1 MSKFF
6 MDRYAM
12 SELGANNLKKAIF
25 SRTILNLVKMFP
37 PIIAFMFLFQYLSS
51 IEGMKADYELSFV
64 NYIVVILVMGLII
77 FFVAGWDYT
86 RLYTNVYSESANSR
100 IDIANRLKK
109 LPLSYFGKRDLSDL
123 AETMMNDITLYEE
136 IFSHAVP
143 QLYATI
149 ISTTIIS
156 VMILSYNFK
165 LGLATLWVIP
175 VSILLF
181 FLSKKKNKK
190 TGDEWVKTNRAVYD
204 DFQEKVDRIQEIK
217 AYNLEEKSLEEF
229 DEKLAINKKNK
240 IKLEF
245 LGGISLAA
253 SNILLKLGIVTVAVV
268 GANMLISGEINI
280 LVYIAF
286 LILTT
291 SIYLP
296 IEGILTFMA
305 MINTLDSVVG
315 RIKEIKTM
323 PVQEG
328 KTEMNIKSFD
338 VEFKNVHFS
347 YDDYSVINGVSFTA
361 KQGETTALIG
371 PSGSGK
377 TTLTKLA
384 ARFWDIDSGQI
395 LLGGEDISKV
405 DPETLLKNFSIVFQQ
420 VYLFEDTIENN
431 IRFGKPDATKE
442 EVIMAAKKACC
453 HDFISAFP
461 EGYQTKIGENGAT
474 LSGGEKQRISI
485 ARAILKD
492 APVVILDEATA
503 SVDPENEQE
512 LQEAIEELTKN
523 KTLLM
528 IAHRLNTVRRADK
541 IIVLDKGQ
549 IAEEGTHGEL
559 MKQEGIY
566 KKFVDIRKEAI
577 GWKVGEV
584 KL

>member
-1 MSKFF
+1 MNKFF

-37 PIIAFMFLFQYLSS
+37 PIIAFIFLFQYLSS
-51 IEGMKADYELSFV
+51 IEGIKADYELSFV

-77 FFVAGWDYT
+77 FFVASWDYT

-149 ISTTIIS
+149 ISTTVIS
-156 VMILSYNFK
+156 VMILCYNFK
-165 LGLATLWVIP
+165 LGIATLWVIP
-175 VSILLF
+175 VSIILF
-181 FLSKKKNKK
+181 LISKKKNKK
-190 TGDEWVKTNRAVYD
+190 GSDEWVKSSRAVYD
-204 DFQEKVDRIQEIK
+204 DFQEKVDQIQEIK
-217 AYNLEEKSLEEF
+217 AYNLEEKSLKEF
-229 DEKLAINKKNK
+229 DEKLAVNKKNK
-240 IKLEF
+240 LKLEF
-245 LGGISLAA
+245 LGGISLAL
-253 SNILLKLGIVTVAVV
+253 SNILLKFGIVTVAIT
-268 GANMLISGEINI
+268 GAGMLIAGEINI
-280 LVYIAF
+280 LIYIAF
-286 LILTT
+286 LMLTA

-296 IEGILTFMA
+296 IEGILTFMT
-305 MINTLDSVVG
+305 MLTTLESVVG

-328 KTEMNIKSFD
+328 KTEMKVKSYD
-338 VEFKNVHFS
+338 IEFKNVHFG

-405 DPETLLKNFSIVFQQ
+405 DPETLLKNFSIVFQD
-420 VYLFEDTIENN
+420 VTLFNASIKDN
-431 IRFGKPDATKE
+431 IRVGKKNATDE
-442 EVIMAAKKACC
+442 EILKAAKVARC
-453 HDFISAFP
+453 DEFIKRMP
-461 EGYQTKIGENGAT
+461 EGIDTVIGENGER
-474 LSGGEKQRISI
+474 LSGGERQRLSI

-492 APVVILDEATA
+492 APVVLLDEATA
-503 SVDPENEQE
+503 SLDVENES
-512 LQEAIEELTKN
+512 LIQEALSELIKE
-523 KTLLM
+523 KTVII
-528 IAHRLNTVRRADK
+528 IAHRMRTIRSVDK
-541 IIVLDKGQ
+541 IVLLNEGKIEAMGSDK
-549 IAEEGTHGEL
+549 EL
-559 MKQEGIY
+559 YEKSEMY
-566 KKFVDIRKEAI
+566 RNMVDKAMA
-577 GWKVGEV
+577 
-584 KL
+584 

>member
-51 IEGMKADYELSFV
+51 IEGIKADYELSFV

-86 RLYTNVYSESANSR
+86 RLYTNVYNESANSR

-109 LPLSYFGKRDLSDL
+109 LPLYYFGKRDLSDL

-149 ISTTIIS
+149 ISTIIIS

-165 LGLATLWVIP
+165 LGVATLWVIP
-175 VSILLF
+175 VSIILF
-181 FLSKKKNKK
+181 FLSKKKNRKL
-190 TGDEWVKTNRAVYD
+190 GDEWVKSSRAVYD
-204 DFQEKVDRIQEIK
+204 DFQEKIDQIQEIK
-217 AYNLEEKSLEEF
+217 AYNLEETSLEEF
-229 DEKLAINKKNK
+229 DKKLNINKQNK
-240 IKLEF
+240 IRTEF
-245 LGGISLAA
+245 LGGISLST
-253 SNILLKLGIVTVAVV
+253 SNILLKLGIVTVAIA
-268 GANMLISGEINI
+268 GANMLIAGEINI

-286 LILTT
+286 LILCT

-296 IEGILTFMA
+296 IEGILTFMT
-305 MINTLDSVVG
+305 MINMLDSVVG

-328 KTEMNIKSFD
+328 KTEMDIKSFD
-338 VEFKNVHFS
+338 VEFKDVHFG

-377 TTLTKLA
+377 TTLAKLA

-405 DPETLLKNFSIVFQQ
+405 DPETLLKNFSIVFQD
-420 VYLFEDTIENN
+420 VTLFNASIKDN
-431 IRFGKPDATKE
+431 IRVGKKNATDE
-442 EVIMAAKKACC
+442 EILRAAKVARC
-453 HDFISAFP
+453 DEFIKRMP
-461 EGYQTKIGENGAT
+461 EGIDTVIGENGER
-474 LSGGEKQRISI
+474 LSGGERQRLSI

-492 APVVILDEATA
+492 APVILLDEATA
-503 SVDPENEQE
+503 SLDVENES
-512 LQEAIEELTKN
+512 LIQEALSELIKQ
-523 KTLLM
+523 KTVII
-528 IAHRLNTVRRADK
+528 IAHRMRTIRSVDK
-541 IIVLDKGQ
+541 IVLLNEGKIEAVGNDK
-549 IAEEGTHGEL
+549 EL
-559 MKQEGIY
+559 YEKSEMY
-566 KKFVDIRKEAI
+566 RNMVDKAM
-577 GWKVGEV
+577 V
-584 KL
+584 

>member
-217 AYNLEEKSLEEF
+217 AYNLEKSLEEF

-405 DPETLLKNFSIVFQQ
+405 DPETLLKNFSIVFQD
-420 VYLFEDTIENN
+420 VTLFNASIKDN
-431 IRFGKPDATKE
+431 IRVGKKNATDE
-442 EVIMAAKKACC
+442 EILRAAKVARC
-453 HDFISAFP
+453 DEFIKRMP
-461 EGYQTKIGENGAT
+461 EGIDTVIGENGER
-474 LSGGEKQRISI
+474 LSGGERQRLSI

-492 APVVILDEATA
+492 APVILLDEATA
-503 SVDPENEQE
+503 SLDVENES
-512 LQEAIEELTKN
+512 LIQEALSELIKQ
-523 KTLLM
+523 KTVII
-528 IAHRLNTVRRADK
+528 IAHRMRTIRSVDK
-541 IIVLDKGQ
+541 IVLLNEGKIEAVGNDEELYEKSEMYRNMVDK
-549 IAEEGTHGEL
+549 A
-559 MKQEGIY
+559 M
-566 KKFVDIRKEAI
+566 A
-577 GWKVGEV
+577 
-584 KL
+584 

>member
-1 MSKFF
+1 MRKFF

-12 SELGANNLKKAIF
+12 SELGANNLKKAIL

-37 PIIAFMFLFQYLSS
+37 PIIAFIFLFQYLSS
-51 IEGMKADYELSFV
+51 IEGIKADYELSFV

-77 FFVAGWDYT
+77 FFVASWDYT

-149 ISTTIIS
+149 ISTTVIS
-156 VMILSYNFK
+156 VMILCYNFK
-165 LGLATLWVIP
+165 LGIATLWVIP
-175 VSILLF
+175 VSIILF
-181 FLSKKKNKK
+181 LISKKKNKK
-190 TGDEWVKTNRAVYD
+190 GSDEWVKSSRAVYD
-204 DFQEKVDRIQEIK
+204 DFQEKVDQIQEIK
-217 AYNLEEKSLEEF
+217 AYNLEEKSLKEF
-229 DEKLAINKKNK
+229 DEKLAVNKKNK
-240 IKLEF
+240 LKLEF
-245 LGGISLAA
+245 LGGISLAL
-253 SNILLKLGIVTVAVV
+253 SNILLKLGIVTVAVT
-268 GANMLISGEINI
+268 GAAMLIAGEINI
-280 LVYIAF
+280 LIYIAF
-286 LILTT
+286 LMLTA

-296 IEGILTFMA
+296 IEGILTFMT
-305 MINTLDSVVG
+305 MLTTLESVVG

-328 KTEMNIKSFD
+328 KTEMKVKSYD
-338 VEFKNVHFS
+338 IEFKNVHFG

-405 DPETLLKNFSIVFQQ
+405 DPETLLKNFSIVFQD
-420 VYLFEDTIENN
+420 VTLFNASIKDNIRVGKKNATDEEILKAAKVARCDEFIKRMPEGIDTI
-431 IRFGKPDATKE
+431 
-442 EVIMAAKKACC
+442 
-453 HDFISAFP
+453 
-461 EGYQTKIGENGAT
+461 IGENGER
-474 LSGGEKQRISI
+474 LSGGERQRLSI

-492 APVVILDEATA
+492 APVVLLDEATA
-503 SVDPENEQE
+503 SLDVENES
-512 LQEAIEELTKN
+512 LIQEALSELIKE
-523 KTLLM
+523 KTVII
-528 IAHRLNTVRRADK
+528 IAHRMRTIRSVDK
-541 IIVLDKGQ
+541 IVLLNEGKIEAVGNDK
-549 IAEEGTHGEL
+549 EL
-559 MKQEGIY
+559 YEKSEMY
-566 KKFVDIRKEAI
+566 RNMVDKAMA
-577 GWKVGEV
+577 
-584 KL
+584 

>member
-1 MSKFF
+1 MRKFF

-37 PIIAFMFLFQYLSS
+37 PIIAFIFLFQYLSS
-51 IEGMKADYELSFV
+51 IEGIKADYELSFV

-77 FFVAGWDYT
+77 FFVASWDYT

-149 ISTTIIS
+149 ISTTVIS
-156 VMILSYNFK
+156 VMILCYNFK
-165 LGLATLWVIP
+165 LGIATLWVIP
-175 VSILLF
+175 VSIILF
-181 FLSKKKNKK
+181 LISKKKNKK
-190 TGDEWVKTNRAVYD
+190 GSDEWVKSSRAVYD
-204 DFQEKVDRIQEIK
+204 DFQEKVDQIQEIK
-217 AYNLEEKSLEEF
+217 AYNLEEKSLKEF
-229 DEKLAINKKNK
+229 DEKLAVNKKNK
-240 IKLEF
+240 LRLEF
-245 LGGISLAA
+245 LGGISLAL
-253 SNILLKLGIVTVAVV
+253 SNILLKLGIVTVAVT
-268 GANMLISGEINI
+268 GAGMLIAGEINI
-280 LVYIAF
+280 LIYIAF
-286 LILTT
+286 LMLTA

-296 IEGILTFMA
+296 IEGILTFMT
-305 MINTLDSVVG
+305 MLTTLESVVG

-328 KTEMNIKSFD
+328 KTEMKVKSYD
-338 VEFKNVHFS
+338 IEFKNVHFG
-347 YDDYSVINGVSFTA
+347 YDDYSVINGVSFIA

-405 DPETLLKNFSIVFQQ
+405 DPETLLKNFSIVFQD
-420 VYLFEDTIENN
+420 VTLFNASIKDN
-431 IRFGKPDATKE
+431 IRVGKKNATDE
-442 EVIMAAKKACC
+442 EILKAAKVARC
-453 HDFISAFP
+453 DEFIKRMP
-461 EGYQTKIGENGAT
+461 EEIDTVIGENGER
-474 LSGGEKQRISI
+474 LSGGERQRLSI

-492 APVVILDEATA
+492 APVILLDEATA
-503 SVDPENEQE
+503 SLDVENES
-512 LQEAIEELTKN
+512 LIQEALSELIKQ
-523 KTLLM
+523 KTVII
-528 IAHRLNTVRRADK
+528 IAHRMRTIRSVDK
-541 IIVLDKGQ
+541 IVLLNEGKIEAVGNDK
-549 IAEEGTHGEL
+549 EL
-559 MKQEGIY
+559 YEKSEMY
-566 KKFVDIRKEAI
+566 RNMVDKAMA
-577 GWKVGEV
+577 
-584 KL
+584 

>member
-1 MSKFF
+1 MRKFF

-37 PIIAFMFLFQYLSS
+37 PIIAFIFLFQYLSS
-51 IEGMKADYELSFV
+51 IEGIKADYELSFV

-77 FFVAGWDYT
+77 FFVASWDYT

-149 ISTTIIS
+149 ISTTVIS
-156 VMILSYNFK
+156 VMILCYNFK
-165 LGLATLWVIP
+165 LGIATLWVIP
-175 VSILLF
+175 VSIILF
-181 FLSKKKNKK
+181 LISKKKNRK
-190 TGDEWVKTNRAVYD
+190 GSDEWVKSSRAVYD
-204 DFQEKVDRIQEIK
+204 DFQEKVDQIQEIK
-217 AYNLEEKSLEEF
+217 AYNLEEKSLKEF
-229 DEKLAINKKNK
+229 DEKLAVNKKNK
-240 IKLEF
+240 LRLEF
-245 LGGISLAA
+245 LGGISLAL
-253 SNILLKLGIVTVAVV
+253 SNILLKLGIVTVAVT
-268 GANMLISGEINI
+268 GAGMLIAGEINI
-280 LVYIAF
+280 LIYIAF
-286 LILTT
+286 LMLTA

-296 IEGILTFMA
+296 IEGILTFMT
-305 MINTLDSVVG
+305 MLTTLESVVG

-328 KTEMNIKSFD
+328 KTEMKVKSYD
-338 VEFKNVHFS
+338 IEFKNVHFG

-405 DPETLLKNFSIVFQQ
+405 DPETLLKNFSIVFQD
-420 VYLFEDTIENN
+420 VTLFNASIKDNIRVGKKNATDEEILKAAKVARCDEFIKRMPEGIDTI
-431 IRFGKPDATKE
+431 
-442 EVIMAAKKACC
+442 
-453 HDFISAFP
+453 
-461 EGYQTKIGENGAT
+461 IGENGER
-474 LSGGEKQRISI
+474 LSGGERQRLSI

-492 APVVILDEATA
+492 APVVLLDEATA
-503 SVDPENEQE
+503 SLDVENES
-512 LQEAIEELTKN
+512 LIQEALSELIKQ
-523 KTLLM
+523 KTVII
-528 IAHRLNTVRRADK
+528 IAHRMRTIRSVDK
-541 IIVLDKGQ
+541 IVLLNEGKIEAVGNDK
-549 IAEEGTHGEL
+549 EL
-559 MKQEGIY
+559 YEKSEMY
-566 KKFVDIRKEAI
+566 RNMVDKAMA
-577 GWKVGEV
+577 
-584 KL
+584 

>member
-1 MSKFF
+1 

-37 PIIAFMFLFQYLSS
+37 PIIAFIFLFQYLSS
-51 IEGMKADYELSFV
+51 IEGIKADYELSFV

-77 FFVAGWDYT
+77 FFVASWDYT

-149 ISTTIIS
+149 ISTTVIS
-156 VMILSYNFK
+156 VMILCYNFK
-165 LGLATLWVIP
+165 LGIATLWVIP
-175 VSILLF
+175 VSIILF
-181 FLSKKKNKK
+181 LISKKKNKK
-190 TGDEWVKTNRAVYD
+190 GSDEWVKSSRAVYD
-204 DFQEKVDRIQEIK
+204 DFQEKVDQIQEIK
-217 AYNLEEKSLEEF
+217 AYNLEEKSLKEF
-229 DEKLAINKKNK
+229 DEKLAVNKKNK
-240 IKLEF
+240 LKLEF
-245 LGGISLAA
+245 LGGISLAL
-253 SNILLKLGIVTVAVV
+253 SNILLKLGIVTVAVT
-268 GANMLISGEINI
+268 GAGMLIAGEINI
-280 LVYIAF
+280 LIYIAF
-286 LILTT
+286 LMLTA

-296 IEGILTFMA
+296 IEGILTFMT
-305 MINTLDSVVG
+305 MLTTLESVVG

-328 KTEMNIKSFD
+328 KTEMKVKSYD
-338 VEFKNVHFS
+338 IEFKNVHFG
-347 YDDYSVINGVSFTA
+347 YDDYSVINGVSFIA

-405 DPETLLKNFSIVFQQ
+405 DPETLLKNFSIVFQD
-420 VYLFEDTIENN
+420 VTLFNASIKDN
-431 IRFGKPDATKE
+431 IRVGKKNATDE
-442 EVIMAAKKACC
+442 EILKAAKVARC
-453 HDFISAFP
+453 DEFIKRMP
-461 EGYQTKIGENGAT
+461 EGIDTVIGENGER
-474 LSGGEKQRISI
+474 LSGGERQRLSI

-492 APVVILDEATA
+492 APVVLLDEATA
-503 SVDPENEQE
+503 SLDVENES
-512 LQEAIEELTKN
+512 LIQEALSELIKE
-523 KTLLM
+523 KTVII
-528 IAHRLNTVRRADK
+528 IAHRMRTIRSVDK
-541 IIVLDKGQ
+541 IVLLNEGKIEAMGSDK
-549 IAEEGTHGEL
+549 EL
-559 MKQEGIY
+559 YEKSEMY
-566 KKFVDIRKEAI
+566 RNMVDKAMA
-577 GWKVGEV
+577 
-584 KL
+584 